1 MLDRWAS
8 RLVIS
13 GGIIIIAA
21 ILAILVVIAS
31 EVYPL
36 FKQPT
41 ATFLG
46 AYSPAAATVS
56 GSSPAPGSSA
66 GVDEYREVAFEVS
79 GAGVLEFASL
89 KGKRDLASVPVPGLD
104 GSRVTAVAGFGKG
117 RHVIGTSD
125 GRVIPLEMRFEVV
138 FKDGTRTVTPQPI
151 FGTPSALDP
160 ATRGPSCVSR
170 PRRPN
175 RGP

>member
-1 MLDRWAS
+1 MSVNPDTVRADGPAIPARPLVVSRSRTARRIVLDRWAS

-41 ATFLG
+41 VMFLG
-46 AYSPAAATVS
+46 AYPTPVGRAI
-56 GSSPAPGSSA
+56 GSSPAPGSSV

-79 GAGVLEFASL
+79 GAGVLEFTAAQGNTESAL
-89 KGKRDLASVPVPGLD
+89 GA
-104 GSRVTAVAGFGKG
+104 GSRPGGGPGDRNGGLRQGALCH
-117 RHVIGTSD
+117 RH
-125 GRVIPLEMRFEVV
+125 L
-138 FKDGTRTVTPQPI
+138 
-151 FGTPSALDP
+151 
-160 ATRGPSCVSR
+160 
-170 PRRPN
+170 
-175 RGP
+175 